1 MAKKQE
7 EEHIKEE
14 HINTEEIKE
23 NVFKQGKWLRLLY
36 VLLFLF
42 IYTWAYLVLWLVA
55 ILQFL
60 FNLLTN
66 SPNLNLSK
74 LGAGFRVYM
83 VQIINFVT
91 YQEQEKPFPFSDFP
105 SIKD

>member
-7 EEHIKEE
+7 EKHIKEE

-42 IYTWAYLVLWLVA
+42 IYT
-55 ILQFL
+55 
-60 FNLLTN
+60 
-66 SPNLNLSK
+66 LS
-74 LGAGFRVYM
+74 L
-83 VQIINFVT
+83 IHI
-91 YQEQEKPFPFSDFP
+91 
-105 SIKD
+105 

>member
-1 MAKKQE
+1 MNKVKE
-7 EEHIKEE
+7 EEK
-14 HINTEEIKE
+14 INTEEIKE
-23 NVFKQGKWLRLLY
+23 NVFKQGKWLRLHF

-42 IYTWAYLVLWLVA
+42 IYTWAYVVLWLVA

-60 FNLLTN
+60 FNLFTN
-66 SPNLNLSK
+66 SPNSNLSK

-91 YQEQEKPFPFSDFP
+91 YQEQEKPFPFSEFP
-105 SIKD
+105 SIKK

>member
-1 MAKKQE
+1 MAKKE
-7 EEHIKEE
+7 EEEQ
-14 HINTEEIKE
+14 INTEAIKE

-42 IYTWAYLVLWLVA
+42 IYTWAYVVLWLVA

-60 FNLLTN
+60 FNLFTN
-66 SPNLNLSK
+66 NPNSNLAK

-105 SIKD
+105 SIKK

>member
-7 EEHIKEE
+7 EEHI
-14 HINTEEIKE
+14 NTGEIKE

-60 FNLLTN
+60 FNLFTT

>member
-7 EEHIKEE
+7 EEHI
-14 HINTEEIKE
+14 NTGEIKE

-60 FNLLTN
+60 FNLFTN
-66 SPNLNLSK
+66 SPNLNLSN